1 MKRISAL
8 LLTFTTVVL
17 LAVFTVGTSAA
28 WDGTTIDTSWYN
40 TTDTTFTLTTPEQLA
55 GLAAIVNGA
64 LSSIAPDDF
73 SGKTILLG
81 ADIDLGGKNWVP
93 IGTTTG
99 ASGTTGFM
107 GTFDGQGHY
116 IKNLTI
122 DMASREPDGIR
133 FGFFGIIGGTAKGIN
148 FVGASIVTK
157 DACYSAVIAGYIGGG
172 TVARCTVDATSVVEC
187 YTSSSGMIAGRVE
200 NGGTIDS
207 CINEGTIYGYGALDG
222 TSAKPTNNVI
232 IGGIVGLADSS
243 VVKNCINYGNVVA
256 LAKTATPN
264 HAGAAGI
271 SAFVKTAEIVNCV
284 NYGEISFADYL
295 NANTGV
301 GGIIGKF
308 HSSAGSI
315 ISNCYNFGSIT
326 GKDNDTTQT
335 GLIGGLGQVI
345 GTIQNCWSVPS
356 GNLEII
362 GSAMVSGF
370 EVKDCKIVA
379 QTDAEYA
386 AMESA
391 ASAIADKINEVS
403 VLLTIHYVFENGEKA
418 ADDHYSEWYEG
429 EEYSVESPL
438 ISGYSA
444 DQETVSGKMGN
455 TPVEVTVTYKA
466 KEFTVTIEYVF
477 EDGSQAAEPYVD
489 TKPYGTEYSVESPVI
504 EGYEPNYPVVNV
516 KFELDR
522 TITVKYTPT
531 GTQSETQKGGE
542 TTATPGTTEGKK
554 ESGCKS
560 AAGSS
565 IILLAVLGTALVAKK
580 RRS

>member
-335 GLIGGLGQVI
+335 GLIGGLLLVI
-345 GTIQNCWSVPS
+345 GTIENCYSVPS
-356 GNLEII
+356 GTLEIG
-362 GSAMVSGF
+362 GSGAISGF
-370 EVKDCKIVA
+370 ELKDNKIVA
-379 QTDAEYA
+379 KTDAEYA

-391 ASAIADKINEVS
+391 AAAIEEAFFATTIP
-403 VLLTIHYVFENGEKA
+403 LTIHYVYSNGDKA
-418 ADDHYSEWYEG
+418 AEDYKADLLEG
-429 EEYSVESPL
+429 EEYSIDSPA
-438 ISGYSA
+438 ITGYTT

-455 TPVEVTVTYKA
+455 APVEITVTYSIREYKL
-466 KEFTVTIEYVF
+466 TIEYVF
-477 EDGSQAAEPYVD
+477 EDGSKAADPYVD
-489 TKPYGTEYSVESPVI
+489 TKPFGTEFSIESPVI
-504 EGYEPNYPVVNV
+504 EGYEPNFPVIEG
-516 KFELDR
+516 KYEIDR
-522 TITVKYTPT
+522 TIKVTYKSTGDAT
-531 GTQSETQKGGE
+531 GTGE
-542 TTATPGTTEGKK
+542 GAGTTKAPETEKP
-554 ESGCKS
+554 ESSGCKS
-560 AAGSS
+560 AVAPAF
-565 IILLAVLGTALVAKK
+565 ILFALAGTAGVANK